1 MSCQINIILQ
11 NTITKNEQFTKNNSN
26 LHAAVNEQYFQK
38 ENEEEFVVTSSKDDD
53 HSTNGKIGEGGVQPG
68 NNEQQGND
76 KLKVEPIGMW

>member
-1 MSCQINIILQ
+1 M
-11 NTITKNEQFTKNNSN
+11 
-26 LHAAVNEQYFQK
+26 HAAVNEYFQK